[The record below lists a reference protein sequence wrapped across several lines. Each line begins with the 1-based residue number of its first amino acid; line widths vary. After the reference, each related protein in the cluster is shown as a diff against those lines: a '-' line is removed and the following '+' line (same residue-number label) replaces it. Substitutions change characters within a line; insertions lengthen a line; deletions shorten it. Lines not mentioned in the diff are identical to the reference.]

1 MSDLREALE
10 GAFES
15 AGEESGQETDV
26 GPIETAGAT
35 SGGGEDAS
43 GGTTTPDAAP
53 EAKAAAPGRARDE
66 AGKFAKAS
74 GTSKAPAP
82 KALAPK
88 ETSIRTEPLKAAAPA
103 PGTAGNQAEPVAAAP
118 TPEAK
123 APQSW
128 KPAAREKWAALP
140 PEVQQEAVRVDREV
154 RQVMQEAAASRK
166 FHQSFNEI
174 FSPYMGMVQAEGS
187 EPLRAVGNL
196 LQTAAALRTAPP
208 AHKAQLVA
216 QMVRQF
222 SIPIDALDAAL
233 AGQAPPQGQAQ
244 GVDPTAIAR
253 QVHQSIMQDFQR
265 QRSQMAAQNGHKEVA
280 AFVEGKEFIE
290 DVRETMADILD
301 LRARQGI
308 QTSLEDAY
316 KMALKLHPEVSG
328 VIAQREAAKAAQSA
342 NVSTLRAKNAASSVR
357 SQPTSAPANGRESRN
372 LRDDLE
378 AAISA
383 ASGR

>member
-15 AGEESGQETDV
+15 AGEESGQTTDV
-26 GPIETAGAT
+26 GPIETAGAST
-35 SGGGEDAS
+35 GSGEDAS
-43 GGTTTPDAAP
+43 GGTATPDVAP
-53 EAKAAAPGRARDE
+53 EAKAPAPARARDE

-74 GTSKAPAP
+74 SAPKANAT

-88 ETSIRTEPLKAAAPA
+88 ETSLSSEPAKTV
-103 PGTAGNQAEPVAAAP
+103 PGTTGNQAEPVAATP
-118 TPEAK
+118 TPEVK

-166 FHQSFNEI
+166 FHQSFNEV
-174 FSPYMGMVQAEGS
+174 FSPYMGMIQAEGS
-187 EPLRAVGNL
+187 EPLQAMGRL

-208 AHKAQLVA
+208 THKAQLVA
-216 QMVRQF
+216 QMVKMYGV
-222 SIPIDALDAAL
+222 PIDALDAAL

-265 QRSQMAAQNGHKEVA
+265 QRSQAAAQNGHKEVA

-357 SQPTSAPANGRESRN
+357 SQPTSAPVNGRESRN